1 MRNQLG
7 EVGHM
12 LKDVERLRMGEMF
25 RSGKGRLEKKEPGAR
40 ENDEQTVQKFRQKQ

>member
-12 LKDVERLRMGEMF
+12 LKDVERHRTGGMF
-25 RSGKGRLEKKEPGAR
+25 RSGKGRLERKEPGAQ
-40 ENDEQTVQKFRQKQ
+40 ESDEQTVQKFRQKQ